1 MKNYRTP
8 RTLAETEFTTGYC
21 QRNDDDGPPWAGLL
35 GWATLIVVMI
45 AIGVLL
51 AWRG

>member
-1 MKNYRTP
+1 MRNERTP
-8 RTLAETEFTTGYC
+8 RTLAECEFKVGYPEC
-21 QRNDDDGPPWAGLL
+21 NPKREIVIDFASMV
-35 GWATLIVVMI
+35 ATLLACA

>member
-8 RTLAETEFTTGYC
+8 RTLADASFTVGYPE
-21 QRNDDDGPPWAGLL
+21 RTPREIVIDLASMV
-35 GWATLIVVMI
+35 ATLL
-45 AIGVLL
+45 ACAGIGVLL